1 MLIGSA
7 FPILGIGA
15 FCVLI
20 CRLAVDAFPAFVGST
35 VGFWAYSMGAGP
47 IGAIILALI
56 AGATTLAAGRLAFNS
71 SHNQAVRLI
80 ILALFAAPAMF
91 AGYHLRAGFGAPDR
105 ALRGLAACV
114 RRNGRAHYRTDRSS
128 TAYRL

>member
-7 FPILGIGA
+7 FLILGIGA

-71 SHNQAVRLI
+71 SHSQAVRLI

-91 AGYHLRAGFGAPDR
+91 AGYHLVLGLGRLTVPSEGWQHVFAAMGA
-105 ALRGLAACV
+105 LTIGLTAAV
-114 RRNGRAHYRTDRSS
+114 
-128 TAYRL
+128 